1 MKLSKLTDLF
11 VKYKEI
17 IMYLIFGVCTTAV
30 NFIVYTFFV
39 ELLNLDITISNAIA
53 WVFAVSF
60 AFVTNKI
67 IVFHSHQN
75 SFFGLIKEI
84 LSFFGSRIISGFVEI
99 FLPTLLFNIGLDGEI
114 FGVKGLVAKVLVSVI
129 VIILNYV
136 FSKVFVF
143 KKVRGNGGNE
153 Q

>member
-1 MKLSKLTDLF
+1 MKLNKLADLF

-17 IMYLIFGVCTTAV
+17 IMYLIFGVCTTVV
-30 NFIVYTFFV
+30 NFIVYTVFV
-39 ELLNLDITISNAIA
+39 ELLNLDITISNAVA
-53 WVFAVSF
+53 WVFAVTF

-67 IVFHSHQN
+67 FVFHSHQK
-75 SFFGLIKEI
+75 SFWGLIREI
-84 LSFFGSRIISGFVEI
+84 FSFFGSRIISGLVEI

-136 FSKVFVF
+136 FSKIFVF
-143 KKVRGNGGNE
+143 KKVHGNE